1 MRLWRRQFLK
11 LAAAVGA
18 FTAGPRIATAQTT
31 SAQTKG
37 RPAMP
42 VTKQLCERIAATGYD
57 DLGAPAIAAA
67 RRLALDGIA
76 IGIAGTEEQAIQILA
91 AHHKEQG
98 GAEQATAIGNGFRLN
113 TVAAAALNGATMH
126 VLDFEP
132 MWSPANHALSTTL
145 AGVLAL
151 AETRGANG
159 REILTALVKGVE
171 MQGWIRQASGQ
182 YEAGT
187 SRFHPPGAAGPLG
200 SAVAAGHLLG
210 LDAGRLAHAVGIS
223 ASRAGSLLANA
234 GTMTKSTHCG
244 HASALGLESAL
255 LAARGF
261 TANPEVFEAAH
272 GYAPAFYD
280 DRFNTEEMLSFG
292 RAPLRIVSP
301 GYAIKMFP
309 SQFGTHFGITAGL
322 ELHPQIPSA
331 AAIRRVVLTAPAM
344 TYVNR
349 PRPKTGL
356 EGKFSMQYTAASALL
371 DGKVG
376 IRTFTDANLARA
388 DLQELLGKFEIRPD
402 PAIPGRFE
410 EMYVVLRVE
419 LDGGRALETR
429 CDGPRGKWGT
439 PPISEAE
446 HLVKV
451 RDCLATR
458 LEAPAAERIIALARR
473 IDDLDAAGVR
483 QLMQQAGCFA

>member
-1 MRLWRRQFLK
+1 MKLPRRQFLN
-11 LAAAVGA
+11 LAGTAAALGA
-18 FTAGPRIATAQTT
+18 GSRIAGAQTQTAQP
-31 SAQTKG
+31 KG
-37 RPAMP
+37 KPVMP
-42 VTKQLCERIAATGYD
+42 VTKQLCERIAATGYA
-57 DLGAPAIAAA
+57 DLGEPAIAAA
-67 RRLALDGIA
+67 RRLVLDGIA
-76 IGIAGTEEQAIQILA
+76 IAIAGTEEQAIHILA
-91 AHHKEQG
+91 AYHKEQG
-98 GAEQATAIGNGFRLN
+98 GAAQATAIGNGFRLN
-113 TVAAAALNGATMH
+113 TVAAAALNGAAMH

-151 AETRGANG
+151 AEARGATG
-159 REILTALVKGVE
+159 REVLTALVKGVE

-200 SAVAAGHLLG
+200 SAVASGHLLG

-234 GTMTKSTHCG
+234 GTMTKSTHSG

-255 LAARGF
+255 LAERGF
-261 TANPEVFEAAH
+261 TANAEVFEAAH

-280 DRFNTEEMLSFG
+280 DGFKTEEMLGYG
-292 RAPLRIVSP
+292 RAPFRIVAP

-322 ELHPQIPSA
+322 ELHPQIPAA
-331 AAIRRVVLTAPAM
+331 AAIRKVVLTAPVM
-344 TYVNR
+344 GYVNR
-349 PRPKTGL
+349 PRPATGL
-356 EGKFSMQYTAASALL
+356 AGKFSLQYTAASALL

-376 IRTFTDANLARA
+376 IRTFTDQQLARPA
-388 DLQELLGKFEIRPD
+388 MQDLLGKLELRQD

-410 EMYVVLRVE
+410 EMHVLLRVE
-419 LDGGRALETR
+419 LDGGRVLETR

-458 LEAPAAERIIALARR
+458 LDAPAAERIIELARR

>member
-1 MRLWRRQFLK
+1 M
-11 LAAAVGA
+11 AV
-18 FTAGPRIATAQTT
+18 T
-31 SAQTKG
+31 S
-37 RPAMP
+37 
-42 VTKQLCERIAATGYD
+42 QLCERIAGTDYEN
-57 DLGAPAIAAA
+57 LGEPAIEAA
-67 RRLALDGIA
+67 RRLVLDGIA
-76 IGIAGTEEQAIQILA
+76 IAIAGTEEEAIHILA

-98 GAEQATAIGNGFRLN
+98 GAGQATAIGNGFRLN
-113 TVAAAALNGATMH
+113 TVSASALNGAAMH

-151 AETRGANG
+151 AEAHGATG
-159 REILTALVKGVE
+159 REVLTALVKGVE

-182 YEAGT
+182 FEAST
-187 SRFHPPGAAGPLG
+187 TRFHPPGAVGPLG
-200 SAVAAGHLLG
+200 TAVAAGHILK
-210 LDAGRLAHAVGIS
+210 LDPDQLANAVGIA

-261 TANPEVFEAAH
+261 TANVAVFETAQ
-272 GYAPAFYD
+272 GYVPAFYD
-280 DRFNTEEMLSFG
+280 DGFKVEEMLGFG
-292 RAPLRIVSP
+292 RAPFRIVEP

-322 ELHPQIPSA
+322 ELHPNIPSA
-331 AAIRRVVLTAPAM
+331 AAVRRVILTAPVMA
-344 TYVNR
+344 YVNR

-356 EGKFSMQYTAASALL
+356 EGKFSLQYTVASALL

-376 IRTFTDANLARA
+376 IRTFTDARLAKA
-388 DLQELLGKFEIRPD
+388 DMQDLLGKFEVCLD

-410 EMYVVLRVE
+410 DMHVLLRVE
-419 LDGGRALETR
+419 FDGGRVLETR

-446 HLVKV
+446 HLVKI

-458 LEAPAAERIIALARR
+458 LEPAAIERVIGLVRR
-473 IDDLDAAGVR
+473 IDDLDATGVR
-483 QLMQQAGCFA
+483 QIMKLAGCFA

>member
-1 MRLWRRQFLK
+1 M
-11 LAAAVGA
+11 AV
-18 FTAGPRIATAQTT
+18 T
-31 SAQTKG
+31 S
-37 RPAMP
+37 
-42 VTKQLCERIAATGYD
+42 QLCERIAGTDYEN
-57 DLGAPAIAAA
+57 LGEPAIEAA
-67 RRLALDGIA
+67 RRLVLDGIA
-76 IGIAGTEEQAIQILA
+76 IAIAGTEEEAIHILA

-98 GAEQATAIGNGFRLN
+98 GAGQATAIGNGFRLN
-113 TVAAAALNGATMH
+113 TVSASALNGAAMH

-151 AETRGANG
+151 AEAHGATG
-159 REILTALVKGVE
+159 REVLTALVKGVE

-182 YEAGT
+182 FEAST
-187 SRFHPPGAAGPLG
+187 TRFHPPGAVGPLG
-200 SAVAAGHLLG
+200 TAVAAGHILK
-210 LDAGRLAHAVGIS
+210 LDPDQLANAVGIA

-261 TANPEVFEAAH
+261 TANVAVFETAQ
-272 GYAPAFYD
+272 GYVPAFYD
-280 DRFNTEEMLSFG
+280 DGFKVEEMLGFG
-292 RAPLRIVSP
+292 RAPLRIVEP

-322 ELHPQIPSA
+322 ELHPNIPSA
-331 AAIRRVVLTAPAM
+331 AAVRRVILTAPVMA
-344 TYVNR
+344 YVNR

-356 EGKFSMQYTAASALL
+356 EGKFSLQYTVASALL

-376 IRTFTDANLARA
+376 IRTFTDARLAKA
-388 DLQELLGKFEIRPD
+388 DMQDLLGKFEVRLD

-410 EMYVVLRVE
+410 DMHVLLRVE
-419 LDGGRALETR
+419 LDGGRVFETR

-446 HLVKV
+446 HLVKI

-458 LEAPAAERIIALARR
+458 LEPAAIERVIGLVRR
-473 IDDLDAAGVR
+473 IDDLDATGVR
-483 QLMQQAGCFA
+483 QIMKLAGCFA

>member
-1 MRLWRRQFLK
+1 M
-11 LAAAVGA
+11 AV
-18 FTAGPRIATAQTT
+18 T
-31 SAQTKG
+31 SL
-37 RPAMP
+37 
-42 VTKQLCERIAATGYD
+42 LCERIADTDYEN
-57 DLGAPAIAAA
+57 LGVRAIEAA
-67 RRLALDGIA
+67 RRLILDGIA
-76 IGIAGTEEQAIQILA
+76 IAIAGTEEEAIRILT

-98 GAEQATAIGNGFRLN
+98 GAAQATAIGNGFRLN
-113 TVAAAALNGATMH
+113 TVSAAALNGAAMH

-151 AETRGANG
+151 AEARDATG

-171 MQGWIRQASGQ
+171 MQGWIREASGQ
-182 YEAGT
+182 FEART
-187 SRFHPPGAAGPLG
+187 TRFHPPGAAGPLG
-200 SAVAAGHLLG
+200 AAVAAGHILK
-210 LDAGRLAHAVGIS
+210 LDPDQLANAIGIA

-244 HASALGLESAL
+244 HAAALGLESAL
-255 LAARGF
+255 FAARGF
-261 TANPEVFEAAH
+261 TANVAVFEAAQ
-272 GYAPAFYD
+272 GYVPAFYD
-280 DRFNTEEMLSFG
+280 DGFKVNEMLGFG
-292 RAPLRIVSP
+292 RAPYRIVEP

-322 ELHPQIPSA
+322 ELHPNIPNA
-331 AAIRRVVLTAPAM
+331 TAIRRVVLTAPMMA
-344 TYVNR
+344 YVNR

-356 EGKFSMQYTAASALL
+356 EGKFSLQYTAASALL

-376 IRTFTDANLARA
+376 IRTFTDARLAKA
-388 DLQELLGKFEIRPD
+388 DMQDLLGKFEVHPD

-410 EMYVVLRVE
+410 DMHVLLRVE
-419 LDGGRALETR
+419 LDGGRVIETR

-439 PPISEAE
+439 PPISEEE
-446 HLVKV
+446 HLIKI

-458 LEAPAAERIIALARR
+458 LEPAAVERVIRLAWH

-483 QLMQQAGCFA
+483 QIMRLAGCFA

>member
-1 MRLWRRQFLK
+1 MT
-11 LAAAVGA
+11 V
-18 FTAGPRIATAQTT
+18 T
-31 SAQTKG
+31 S
-37 RPAMP
+37 
-42 VTKQLCERIAATGYD
+42 QLCERIAGTGYD
-57 DLGAPAIAAA
+57 NLGATAIEAA
-67 RRLALDGIA
+67 RRLVLDGIA
-76 IGIAGTEEQAIQILA
+76 IAIAGTEEEAIHILA

-98 GAEQATAIGNGFRLN
+98 GAAQATAIGNGFRLN
-113 TVAAAALNGATMH
+113 TVSAAALNGAAMH

-151 AETRGANG
+151 AEARGAMG
-159 REILTALVKGVE
+159 REVLTALVKGVE

-182 YEAGT
+182 FEAST
-187 SRFHPPGAAGPLG
+187 SRFHPPGAVGPLG
-200 SAVAAGHLLG
+200 AAVAAGHILK
-210 LDAGRLAHAVGIS
+210 LDPDRLAHAIGIA

-255 LAARGF
+255 YADGF
-261 TANPEVFEAAH
+261 KV
-272 GYAPAFYD
+272 D
-280 DRFNTEEMLSFG
+280 EMLGFG
-292 RAPLRIVSP
+292 RAPLRVVEP

-322 ELHPQIPSA
+322 ELHPNIPSPS
-331 AAIRRVVLTAPAM
+331 AIRHVILTAPVM
-344 TYVNR
+344 NYVNR

-356 EGKFSMQYTAASALL
+356 SGKFSLQYTAASALL

-376 IRTFTDANLARA
+376 IRTFTDARLAKA
-388 DLQELLGKFEIRPD
+388 DMQELLGKFELRLD
-402 PAIPGRFE
+402 PKIPGRFE
-410 EMYVVLRVE
+410 EMYVLLRVE
-419 LDGGRALETR
+419 LDGGRVLETR

-446 HLVKV
+446 HLVKI

-458 LEAPAAERIIALARR
+458 FEPAAAERIIGLARR
-473 IDDLDAAGVR
+473 IDDLDVAGVHEIM
-483 QLMQQAGCFA
+483 QLAGCFP

>member
-1 MRLWRRQFLK
+1 MT
-11 LAAAVGA
+11 V
-18 FTAGPRIATAQTT
+18 T
-31 SAQTKG
+31 S
-37 RPAMP
+37 
-42 VTKQLCERIAATGYD
+42 QLCERIAGTEYEN
-57 DLGAPAIAAA
+57 LGVPAIEAA
-67 RRLALDGIA
+67 RRLVLDGIA
-76 IGIAGTEEQAIQILA
+76 IAIAGTEEEAIHILA
-91 AHHKEQG
+91 AYHKEQG
-98 GAEQATAIGNGFRLN
+98 GVAQATAIGNGFRLN
-113 TVAAAALNGATMH
+113 TVSAAALNGAAMH

-151 AETRGANG
+151 AEARGATG

-182 YEAGT
+182 FEAST

-200 SAVAAGHLLG
+200 SAVAAGHLLK
-210 LDAGRLAHAVGIS
+210 LDPGRLANAIGIA

-244 HASALGLESAL
+244 HAAAFGLESAL

-261 TANPEVFEAAH
+261 TANVDVFEAAQ
-272 GYAPAFYD
+272 GYVPALYD
-280 DRFNTEEMLSFG
+280 DGFKAEEMLGFG
-292 RAPLRIVSP
+292 RAPFRLVDP

-322 ELHPQIPSA
+322 ELHPQIPDT
-331 AAIRRVVLTAPAM
+331 AAIRRVLLTAPVM
-344 TYVNR
+344 NYVNR
-349 PRPKTGL
+349 PRPKKGL
-356 EGKFSMQYTAASALL
+356 EGKFSLQYTAASALL

-376 IRTFTDANLARA
+376 IRTFTDARLGKA
-388 DLQELLGKFEIRPD
+388 DMQDLLGKFEVRLD

-410 EMYVVLRVE
+410 DMHVLLRVE
-419 LDGGRALETR
+419 LDGGRVLETR
-429 CDGPRGKWGT
+429 CNGPRGKWGT

-451 RDCLATR
+451 HDCLATR
-458 LEAPAAERIIALARR
+458 FEPAAAERVIKLARR

-483 QLMQQAGCFA
+483 QLMQIAGCFA

>member
-1 MRLWRRQFLK
+1 MT
-11 LAAAVGA
+11 V
-18 FTAGPRIATAQTT
+18 T
-31 SAQTKG
+31 S
-37 RPAMP
+37 
-42 VTKQLCERIAATGYD
+42 QLCERISSTEYEN
-57 DLGAPAIAAA
+57 LGVPAIEAA
-67 RRLALDGIA
+67 RRLVLDGIA
-76 IGIAGTEEQAIQILA
+76 IALAGTEEEAIHILA

-98 GAEQATAIGNGFRLN
+98 GAAQATAIGNGFRLN
-113 TVAAAALNGATMH
+113 TVSAAALNGAAMH

-151 AETRGANG
+151 AEVRGATG

-182 YEAGT
+182 FEAST
-187 SRFHPPGAAGPLG
+187 TRFHPPGAAGPLG
-200 SAVAAGHLLG
+200 AAVAAGHLLK
-210 LDAGRLAHAVGIS
+210 LDPDRLANAIGIA

-255 LAARGF
+255 LAESGF
-261 TANPEVFEAAH
+261 TANVDVFEAAQ
-272 GYAPAFYD
+272 GYVPALYD
-280 DRFNTEEMLSFG
+280 DGFTVDEMLGFG
-292 RAPLRIVSP
+292 RAPLRVVDP

-322 ELHPQIPSA
+322 ALHPNIPFP
-331 AAIRRVVLTAPAM
+331 AAIRRVILTAPVM
-344 TYVNR
+344 NYVNR

-356 EGKFSMQYTAASALL
+356 SGKFSLQYTAASALL
-371 DGKVG
+371 DGEVG
-376 IRTFTDANLARA
+376 IRTFTDARLAKA
-388 DLQELLGKFEIRPD
+388 DMQDLLGKFEVRLD

-410 EMYVVLRVE
+410 EMHVLLRVE
-419 LDGGRALETR
+419 LDGGRVLETR
-429 CDGPRGKWGT
+429 CNGPRGKWGT

-446 HLVKV
+446 HLVKI

-458 LEAPAAERIIALARR
+458 FEPAAAEAVIGLAGR

-483 QLMQQAGCFA
+483 QLMQLAGCFA

>member
-1 MRLWRRQFLK
+1 MT
-11 LAAAVGA
+11 V
-18 FTAGPRIATAQTT
+18 T
-31 SAQTKG
+31 S
-37 RPAMP
+37 
-42 VTKQLCERIAATGYD
+42 QLCERIAGTGYD
-57 DLGAPAIAAA
+57 NLGAPAIEAA
-67 RRLALDGIA
+67 RRLVLDGIA
-76 IGIAGTEEQAIQILA
+76 IAIAGTEEEAIHILA

-98 GAEQATAIGNGFRLN
+98 GAAQATAIGNGFRLN
-113 TVAAAALNGATMH
+113 TVSAAALNGAAMH

-151 AETRGANG
+151 SEARGATG
-159 REILTALVKGVE
+159 REVLTALVKGVE

-182 YEAGT
+182 FEAST
-187 SRFHPPGAAGPLG
+187 SRFHPPGAVGPLG
-200 SAVAAGHLLG
+200 AAVAAGHLLR
-210 LDAGRLAHAVGIS
+210 LDPDRLANAIGIA

-255 LAARGF
+255 FAARGF
-261 TANPEVFEAAH
+261 TANVEVFEAAQ
-272 GYAPAFYD
+272 GYVPALYD
-280 DRFNTEEMLSFG
+280 DGFKVDEMLGFG
-292 RAPLRIVSP
+292 RAPLRVVEP

-322 ELHPQIPSA
+322 ELHPNIPSP
-331 AAIRRVVLTAPAM
+331 AAIRHVILTAPVM
-344 TYVNR
+344 NYVNR

-356 EGKFSMQYTAASALL
+356 SGKFSLQYTAASALL

-376 IRTFTDANLARA
+376 IRTFTDARLAKA
-388 DLQELLGKFEIRPD
+388 DMQELLGKFELRLD
-402 PAIPGRFE
+402 PKIPGRFE
-410 EMYVVLRVE
+410 EMYVLLRVE
-419 LDGGRALETR
+419 LDGGRVLETR

-446 HLVKV
+446 HLVKI

-458 LEAPAAERIIALARR
+458 FEPAAAERIIGLARR
-473 IDDLDAAGVR
+473 IGDLDAAGVR
-483 QLMQQAGCFA
+483 EIMQLAGCFP

>member
-1 MRLWRRQFLK
+1 M
-11 LAAAVGA
+11 AV
-18 FTAGPRIATAQTT
+18 T
-31 SAQTKG
+31 S
-37 RPAMP
+37 
-42 VTKQLCERIAATGYD
+42 QLCERIAGTDYEN
-57 DLGAPAIAAA
+57 LGEPAIEAA
-67 RRLALDGIA
+67 RRLVLDGIA
-76 IGIAGTEEQAIQILA
+76 IAIAGTEEEAIHILA

-98 GAEQATAIGNGFRLN
+98 GAGQATAIGNGFRLN
-113 TVAAAALNGATMH
+113 TVSASALNGAAMH

-151 AETRGANG
+151 AEAHGATG
-159 REILTALVKGVE
+159 REVLTALVKGVE

-182 YEAGT
+182 FEAST
-187 SRFHPPGAAGPLG
+187 TRFHPPGAVGPLG
-200 SAVAAGHLLG
+200 TAVAAGHILK
-210 LDAGRLAHAVGIS
+210 LDPDQLANAVGIA

-261 TANPEVFEAAH
+261 TANVAVFETAQ
-272 GYAPAFYD
+272 GYVPAFYD
-280 DRFNTEEMLSFG
+280 DGFKVEEMLGFG
-292 RAPLRIVSP
+292 RAPLRIVEP

-322 ELHPQIPSA
+322 ELHPNIPSA
-331 AAIRRVVLTAPAM
+331 AAVRRVILTAPVMA
-344 TYVNR
+344 YVNR

-356 EGKFSMQYTAASALL
+356 EGKFSLQYTVASALL

-376 IRTFTDANLARA
+376 IRTFTDARLAKA
-388 DLQELLGKFEIRPD
+388 DMQDLLGKFEVCLD

-410 EMYVVLRVE
+410 DMHVLLRVE
-419 LDGGRALETR
+419 LDGGRVLETR

-446 HLVKV
+446 HLVKI

-458 LEAPAAERIIALARR
+458 LEPAAIERVIGLVRR
-473 IDDLDAAGVR
+473 IDDLDATGVR
-483 QLMQQAGCFA
+483 QIMKLAGCFA